1 MATPRKP
8 TAPKKKQTRT
18 APKTAKAPAK
28 KRAAA
33 PPPNLEER
41 EPEGDKE
48 APVSA
53 EETKRSKRPLARAA
67 VAAIGLGIAVKRL
80 LRKR

>member
-1 MATPRKP
+1 MATTRKP
-8 TAPKKKQTRT
+8 SAPKKQQTKT
-18 APKTAKAPAK
+18 AKRTAKAPEK

-33 PPPNLEER
+33 PPPNPEET
-41 EPEGDKE
+41 ESKGDKD

-53 EETKRSKRPLARAA
+53 GETKRSKRPLARAA

>member
-1 MATPRKP
+1 MPAPRK
-8 TAPKKKQTRT
+8 TSAPKKKQTK
-18 APKTAKAPAK
+18 APKRTAKAPAP

-33 PPPNLEER
+33 PPPNPEET
-41 EPEGDKE
+41 EAGKD

-53 EETKRSKRPLARAA
+53 GETKRSSRPLARAA
-67 VAAIGLGIAVKRL
+67 VAAIGIGIAVKRL